1 MEKKKKN
8 QRVDR
13 PCVCERD
20 FKCFVCK
27 DKVKRGSS
35 AWSIATNGAGYS
47 LVVHSACLSLFNA
60 SCKSRKL
67 VL

>member
-1 MEKKKKN
+1 MQKKT

-13 PCVCERD
+13 PLIPARD
-20 FKCFVCK
+20 FKCFVCRG
-27 DKVKRGSS
+27 KVKRGLC
-35 AWSIATNGAGYS
+35 AWSIATSGAGYS
-47 LVVHSACLSLFNA
+47 LVVHSACLSLLNA